1 MPRDDDQSKV
11 PQIGTVPPP
20 PGESDAYSA
29 PTRVGPMAA
38 QIAELINAATEE
50 AERKLAASRPER
62 PTIAPPQGY
71 GDAVEF
77 DDTTRIGD
85 GALALSEAVEASFPP
100 PPLPTPAPQALPTPP
115 PPTLSAPPSAPP
127 DAIVEPEPVPVASS
141 LPPPPVASPLI
152 EAAPPSE
159 PLNYSDPIAH
169 TRPEWSSVSKSEP
182 KIPVASRP
190 TRMPLLIG
198 ILVVLFALLGIAF
211 LIFGHRH

>member
-20 PGESDAYSA
+20 PGESDAYNA

-50 AERKLAASRPER
+50 AERKLASASRPETSTV
-62 PTIAPPQGY
+62 PPPQGY
-71 GDAVEF
+71 GDAVDF
-77 DDTTRIGD
+77 DDATRIGD

-100 PPLPTPAPQALPTPP
+100 PPLPTPAPPAHATPP

-127 DAIVEPEPVPVASS
+127 DAVVSSLPPAPVASS
-141 LPPPPVASPLI
+141 LPPAPLVD
-152 EAAPPSE
+152 AAPPSE

-190 TRMPLLIG
+190 SRMPLLVG
-198 ILVVLFALLGIAF
+198 ILVVVFALLGVAF

>member
-20 PGESDAYSA
+20 PGESDAYNA

-50 AERKLAASRPER
+50 AERKLASQPRPET
-62 PTIAPPQGY
+62 PTVAPPQGY
-71 GDAVEF
+71 GNAVDF
-77 DDTTRIGD
+77 DDATRIGD
-85 GALALSEAVEASFPP
+85 GSLALSEAVEASFPP
-100 PPLPTPAPQALPTPP
+100 PPLQTPP

-127 DAIVEPEPVPVASS
+127 EPVVSSLPPAPVASS
-141 LPPPPVASPLI
+141 LPPAPVVD
-152 EAAPPSE
+152 AAPPSE

-190 TRMPLLIG
+190 SRMPLVVG
-198 ILVVLFALLGIAF
+198 ILVVVFALLGVAF
-211 LIFGHRH
+211 LVFGHRH

>member
-20 PGESDAYSA
+20 PGESDAYNA

-50 AERKLAASRPER
+50 AERKLAAQPRPET
-62 PTIAPPQGY
+62 PTAAPPGGY
-71 GDAVEF
+71 GDAVDFE
-77 DDTTRIGD
+77 DATRVGD
-85 GALALSEAVEASFPP
+85 GTLALSEAVEASFPP
-100 PPLPTPAPQALPTPP
+100 PPLPTPP

-127 DAIVEPEPVPVASS
+127 ERIASSLPPAPVASS
-141 LPPPPVASPLI
+141 LPPAPVVD
-152 EAAPPSE
+152 AAPPSE

-190 TRMPLLIG
+190 SRMPLVVG
-198 ILVVLFALLGIAF
+198 ILVVVFAILGVAF
-211 LIFGHRH
+211 LVFGHRH

>member
-20 PGESDAYSA
+20 PGESDAYNA

-50 AERKLAASRPER
+50 AERKLAAARPER

-71 GDAVEF
+71 GDAVDFE
-77 DDTTRIGD
+77 DTTRIGD

-100 PPLPTPAPQALPTPP
+100 PPLPTPP

-127 DAIVEPEPVPVASS
+127 EPEPEPIAPSAPPAPIASS
-141 LPPPPVASPLI
+141 LPPAPVAAPII

-182 KIPVASRP
+182 KIPVASRQ
-190 TRMPLLIG
+190 TRMPLVIG
-198 ILVVLFALLGIAF
+198 ILVVIFALLGIAF